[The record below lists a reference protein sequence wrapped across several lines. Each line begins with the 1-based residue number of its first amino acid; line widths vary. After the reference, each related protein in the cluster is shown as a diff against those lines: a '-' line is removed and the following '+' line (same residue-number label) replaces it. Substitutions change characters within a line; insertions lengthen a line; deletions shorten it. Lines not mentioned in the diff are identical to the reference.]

1 MRRAVLWSGRAAKAV
16 EAVVVEVAKDN
27 RVAAERVAERLY
39 ETAQK
44 LGERSLGRAG
54 RVEGTYEKTVVGLPY
69 VLCYTIALG
78 QGGIEEQ
85 IIILHVI
92 HTARHWPKDKLP
104 N

>member
-1 MRRAVLWSGRAAKAV
+1 MLWSERAAKAV
-16 EAVVVEVAKDN
+16 EFIVLTIAKDN
-27 RVAAERVAERLY
+27 RAAAVRVADRLY

-54 RVEGTYEKTVVGLPY
+54 RVDGTYEKTVVGLPY
-69 VLCYTIALG
+69 VLCYTIA
-78 QGGIEEQ
+78 QGSDGIEEQ

-92 HTARHWPKDKLP
+92 HTARHWSKDKMP